1 MQIVGLDIGG
11 SKTHAVSRH
20 RTGVV
25 DVFAGSANLSSVGE
39 AEAGRQLDAIL
50 VQLAERGAITAVCA
64 GAAGVDTP
72 EAEERL
78 RQLIASR
85 LPGAA
90 VKVVHD
96 TELIL
101 ATAELTTGIAL
112 IAGTGSVAWGRDA
125 SGRVAR
131 AGGWGYL
138 LGDEGSGYGIA
149 REAVRHALRLADEG
163 QPPDQ
168 LSRQLTAACNLQRA
182 AQLIDHFYANQE
194 RRYWAGHAGVV
205 FELAALGDSAAQ
217 RIIDGAAADLGSLV
231 RTVNAALGQPTPPLP
246 VVLGGG
252 LLVHQP
258 QLLDAVRQ
266 ALVGEGLTDLRPLD
280 RDPAYGALF
289 LAQQLSRPNPTSPR
303 SLHSDRRSARFASF
317 VARERRAP
325 AIDAAQ
331 PRAPAVGEAARLS

>member
-20 RTGVV
+20 QTRTVE
-25 DVFAGSANLSSVGE
+25 VFAGSANLASVGE
-39 AEAGRQLDAIL
+39 VEAGRQLDAIFA
-50 VQLAERGAITAVCA
+50 QLAERGPIGAVCA

-78 RQLIASR
+78 RQLIAAR
-85 LPGAA
+85 VPGAA
-90 VKVVHD
+90 VQVVHD

-101 ATAELTTGIAL
+101 AAVELTTGIAL

-163 QPPDQ
+163 QPPDR
-168 LSRQLTAACNLQRA
+168 LSQQLTAACNVQRA
-182 AQLIDHFYANQE
+182 GQLIDHFYANPE
-194 RRYWAGHAGVV
+194 RRYWAGHARVV
-205 FELAALGDSAAQ
+205 FELAAVGDSAAR
-217 RIIDGAAADLGSLV
+217 RIIDVAADDLGNLV
-231 RTVNAALGQPTPPLP
+231 RTVHVAVGRPTPPLP

-252 LLVHQP
+252 VLVHQP
-258 QLLDAVRQ
+258 QLRDALRQ
-266 ALVGEGLTDLRPLD
+266 ALAGDGLIDLRPLD

-289 LAQQLSRPNPTSPR
+289 LAQQLTTPNPTTPHFSV
-303 SLHSDRRSARFASF
+303 LE
-317 VARERRAP
+317 ER
-325 AIDAAQ
+325 
-331 PRAPAVGEAARLS
+331 

>member
-20 RTGVV
+20 QNKIAE
-25 DVFAGSANLSSVGE
+25 VFAGSANLSSVGE
-39 AEAGRQLDAIL
+39 AEAGRQLDAIFAR
-50 VQLAERGAITAVCA
+50 LAERGPIGAVCA

-72 EAEERL
+72 AAEERL
-78 RQLIASR
+78 RQLIAVR
-85 LPGAA
+85 LPGA
-90 VKVVHD
+90 VVQVVHD

-163 QPPDQ
+163 QPPDRLSQQ
-168 LSRQLTAACNLQRA
+168 LIAACNVQRTG
-182 AQLIDHFYANQE
+182 QLIDHFYGNPE
-194 RRYWAGHAGVV
+194 RRYWAGHARVA
-205 FELAALGDSAAQ
+205 FELAAVGDSAAQ
-217 RIIDGAAADLGSLV
+217 RIIDSAAADLGTLV
-231 RTVNAALGQPTPPLP
+231 QTVHVAIGRPAPPLP

-252 LLVHQP
+252 VMVHQP
-258 QLLDAVRQ
+258 QLQDSVRQ
-266 ALVGEGLTDLRPLD
+266 VLAGEGLTDLRPLD

-289 LAQQLSRPNPTSPR
+289 LAQQLTTPNPTGSPTAR
-303 SLHSDRRSARFASF
+303 AVPVVRRGPG
-317 VARERRAP
+317 RRRRVGSR
-325 AIDAAQ
+325 AQ
-331 PRAPAVGEAARLS
+331 RPR

>member
-11 SKTHAVSRH
+11 SKTHAVSRNQS
-20 RTGVV
+20 GIVE
-25 DVFAGSANLSSVGE
+25 VFADSANLASVGDV
-39 AEAGRQLDAIL
+39 EAGCQLDAIFA
-50 VQLAERGAITAVCA
+50 QLAERGPIGAVCA

-72 EAEERL
+72 GAEERL
-78 RQLIASR
+78 RHLIAAR
-85 LPGAA
+85 LPGTPIQ
-90 VKVVHD
+90 VVHD

-163 QPPDQ
+163 QPPDR
-168 LSRQLTAACNLQRA
+168 LSQWLTAACGVQRA
-182 AQLIDHFYANQE
+182 GQLIDHFYSNQE
-194 RRYWAGHAGVV
+194 RRYWAGRAGVV
-205 FELAALGDSAAQ
+205 FELAAVGDPAAQ
-217 RIIDGAAADLGSLV
+217 KIIDGAAVDLGNLV
-231 RTVNAALGQPTPPLP
+231 RTVHAAIGRPTPALP

-258 QLLDAVRQ
+258 QLREAVRRVL
-266 ALVGEGLTDLRPLD
+266 AGDGMSDLRPLD

-289 LAQQLSRPNPTSPR
+289 LAHQLGTPNPTSPR
-303 SLHSDRRSARFASF
+303 SPVLEGR
-317 VARERRAP
+317 
-325 AIDAAQ
+325 
-331 PRAPAVGEAARLS
+331 

>member
-20 RTGVV
+20 WTGTVE
-25 DVFAGSANLSSVGE
+25 VFAGSANLASVGE
-39 AEAGRQLDAIL
+39 VEAGRQLDAISA
-50 VQLAERGAITAVCA
+50 QLAERGPIGAVCA

-78 RQLIASR
+78 RQLIAAR
-85 LPGAA
+85 VPGAA
-90 VKVVHD
+90 VQVVHD

-101 ATAELTTGIAL
+101 AAAELTTGIAL

-125 SGRVAR
+125 RGRVAR

-163 QPPDQ
+163 QPLDR
-168 LSRQLTAACNLQRA
+168 LSQQFTAACNVQRA
-182 AQLIDHFYANQE
+182 GQLIDHFYANPE
-194 RRYWAGHAGVV
+194 RRYWAGHAKVV
-205 FELAALGDSAAQ
+205 FELAAVGDSAAR
-217 RIIDGAAADLGSLV
+217 RIIDNAAADLGNLV
-231 RTVNAALGQPTPPLP
+231 RTVHVAVGRPTPPLP

-252 LLVHQP
+252 VLVHQP
-258 QLLDAVRQ
+258 QLRNALRQ
-266 ALVGEGLTDLRPLD
+266 ALAGDGLTDLRPLD

-289 LAQQLSRPNPTSPR
+289 LAEQLTTPNPTT
-303 SLHSDRRSARFASF
+303 LHFSVLEGR
-317 VARERRAP
+317 
-325 AIDAAQ
+325 
-331 PRAPAVGEAARLS
+331 

>member
-85 LPGAA
+85 LPVAA

-96 TELIL
+96 TELIP

-138 LGDEGSGYGIA
+138 LGDDGSGYGIA
-149 REAVRHALRLADEG
+149 REAVRHALRLADEVSRRTSSAG
-163 QPPDQ
+163 SSPPRAICNGRPSSSTTSTPIKSAATGPDMPGWYSSWRPLATQPP
-168 LSRQLTAACNLQRA
+168 SESLTVLPPT
-182 AQLIDHFYANQE
+182 
-194 RRYWAGHAGVV
+194 
-205 FELAALGDSAAQ
+205 LAASC
-217 RIIDGAAADLGSLV
+217 
-231 RTVNAALGQPTPPLP
+231 
-246 VVLGGG
+246 
-252 LLVHQP
+252 
-258 QLLDAVRQ
+258 
-266 ALVGEGLTDLRPLD
+266 
-280 RDPAYGALF
+280 
-289 LAQQLSRPNPTSPR
+289 
-303 SLHSDRRSARFASF
+303 
-317 VARERRAP
+317 ER
-325 AIDAAQ
+325 
-331 PRAPAVGEAARLS
+331 